1 MTCSIC
7 DQKPM
12 NCDCTSLEKTQHEE
26 IERLTDA
33 ERDALATVDQ
43 LRIENARL
51 RNSVAGYTEGI
62 SAGRES
68 KVTLTDAER
77 EAVERAAFALNG
89 GEDWSPDVGTK
100 DKQACVTIRN
110 LLERLK

>member
-77 EAVERAAFALNG
+77 EAIDIARSWLPPQCEESADTLR
-89 GEDWSPDVGTK
+89 S
-100 DKQACVTIRN
+100 
-110 LLERLK
+110 LLERMK